1 MRPWGGSQYQT
12 IRNPKDPGWP
22 SSGERT
28 EDRDTAES
36 WKWDL
41 VALYRGEARDRQRG
55 VERAPPLGEKLD
67 EYIRHRERTRAPT
80 TVSSNNAALQALLQ
94 KFGEGKPV
102 DRITTKGLQTLFDDM
117 QAQGYAPSTMRTNL
131 ASMSTFFN
139 WLGID
144 NPTKGVEL
152 PSDDDTEDIYA
163 WSDADL
169 TRLRNA
175 ADRLGYRQWF
185 ELALNTGTRKNEL
198 LALRW
203 EDINP
208 RTKTVRI
215 VRQFQKGTTKP
226 RGLKGKKA
234 RTAIILPGWWDH
246 HAGGHGYIVTRDGE
260 PVNDRVLHTWVLHLL
275 NAAGLNGPG
284 RGIHDARRTYGR
296 LFLEAGGWMD
306 ELQRSLGHSTIKLTE
321 RHYGAFQAEVAADF
335 ARQRIYGEGRLR
347 LLS

>member
-1 MRPWGGSQYQT
+1 VWRRRGRILPAGRTATSEASGVARTGKHRPHKPAELGPRLTRRGRYWTADMRPWGGSQYQT

-185 ELALNTGTRKNEL
+185 ELALNTGTRKN
-198 LALRW
+198 
-203 EDINP
+203 
-208 RTKTVRI
+208 
-215 VRQFQKGTTKP
+215 
-226 RGLKGKKA
+226 
-234 RTAIILPGWWDH
+234 
-246 HAGGHGYIVTRDGE
+246 
-260 PVNDRVLHTWVLHLL
+260 
-275 NAAGLNGPG
+275 
-284 RGIHDARRTYGR
+284 
-296 LFLEAGGWMD
+296 
-306 ELQRSLGHSTIKLTE
+306 
-321 RHYGAFQAEVAADF
+321 
-335 ARQRIYGEGRLR
+335 
-347 LLS
+347 